1 MKINTQ
7 ADFFDAEVVARLA
20 KIVEENHKK
29 QQTKFAGNNFAGN
42 NFAGNDFAGT
52 KNEIKDQLELF
63 SRGASNDI

>member
-29 QQTKFAGNNFAGN
+29 QQTKFAGNNFAG
-42 NFAGNDFAGT
+42 T

>member
-42 NFAGNDFAGT
+42 DFAGT
-52 KNEIKDQLELF
+52 KNEIKDQLKLF

>member
-7 ADFFDAEVVARLA
+7 ADFFDAGVVARLA

-29 QQTKFAGNNFAGN
+29 QQTKFAGN

>member
-1 MKINTQ
+1 MKINNQ

-20 KIVEENHKK
+20 KIVEENHRK

-42 NFAGNDFAGT
+42 NFAGT

-63 SRGASNDI
+63 SRGAS

>member
-42 NFAGNDFAGT
+42 DFAGT

>member
-42 NFAGNDFAGT
+42 NFAGT